1 MLFYHLFYSVDGSWN
16 VQPKYKWFYYSLP
29 SCLVKP
35 IMFNLLYILL
45 AIEKF
50 NSSMMGKKKSNKE
63 YELVLKVWDKIE
75 MKTVKDYH
83 NL

>member
-1 MLFYHLFYSVDGSWN
+1 
-16 VQPKYKWFYYSLP
+16 
-29 SCLVKP
+29 
-35 IMFNLLYILL
+35 MFNLLYILL

-83 NL
+83 DL